1 MTDGPRVRK
10 AFNGKGSATVAVM
23 IFPRLTRA
31 ALAAVLTL
39 GLGTGA
45 AAAAPDSPPVPV
57 VFDGDMDFDDAAT
70 LAYLC
75 QAHEQHHIDLRAV
88 TVTNNGSGTPGRA
101 LTHTRGILDRCGLRI
116 PVADGSDTG
125 VHAPPPDARA
135 FTETV
140 LTGALDDAGVPD
152 RPSPI
157 PAWQLLAGTVLTSPH
172 PVVVVA
178 TGPLTNVARAL
189 EVPGV
194 AARISRLSVM
204 GGAFSAPGNVSA
216 EGFDGSQETNF
227 WLDPASAARVFSAL
241 PHRVE
246 DVPLDATDDV
256 PIDQSFV
263 DRIGTARTPEAKLV
277 YTIMTQPDVA
287 AGIAAGLGYWWDPLA
302 ASDVVDPVNPVQLSE
317 KRVRV
322 VQDGAASG
330 RTVADDGGTPLR
342 VGVHADAAQFE
353 RGYLAML
360 EGRA

>member
-1 MTDGPRVRK
+1 
-10 AFNGKGSATVAVM
+10 M

-31 ALAAVLTL
+31 ALAAVLIL

-45 AAAAPDSPPVPV
+45 AAAAPDSSPVQV

-75 QAHEQHHIDLRAV
+75 QAHKQHLIDLRAV

-125 VHAPPPDARA
+125 VHAPAPDSRA

-140 LTGALDDAGVPD
+140 LAGALDDAEVPD
-152 RPSPI
+152 RPSAV
-157 PAWQLLAGTVLTSPH
+157 PAWQLLAGTLLASRS

-189 EVPGV
+189 DVPGV

-216 EGFDGSQETNF
+216 DGFDGTQETNI
-227 WLDPASAARVFSAL
+227 WLDPASAARVFAAL
-241 PHRVE
+241 PHRV
-246 DVPLDATDDV
+246 DLVPLDATDDV
-256 PIDQSFV
+256 PIDQSYV
-263 DRIGTARTPEAKLV
+263 DKMGTGRTPETKLV
-277 YTIMTQPDVA
+277 YAIMTQPDVA

-302 ASDVVDPVNPVQLSE
+302 ASNAVEAVDPVQLSE
-317 KRVRV
+317 KRIRV

-330 RTVADDGGTPLR
+330 RTVADDGGTPQR
-342 VGVHADAAQFE
+342 VGVHADPARFE
-353 RGYLAML
+353 RSYLAML